1 MNWLV
6 IVATSLLCLWSC
18 SCFSGESV
26 EFILCRTGCYKKSR
40 KTYQSA
46 AKVVS
51 PRSPHTLQ
59 ERTTLNP
66 AQPYK
71 QAYITRDGTENGRIV
86 ECSRGSPDI
95 NKKPHIFFY
104 FRLSKI
110 MVIGAYSGCWHRAKW
125 LLTLLRR
132 CVSLFLFRRCNV
144 LLAAGWLRGQRALHY
159 LRLLCLLAA
168 TWESLIRQKCPVT
181 TFTPCT
187 FALLLSG
194 WFGGL
199 CVCLERVAL

>member
-1 MNWLV
+1 MQNGLLQEEQKDV
-6 IVATSLLCLWSC
+6 PECSQGGVAA
-18 SCFSGESV
+18 EP
-26 EFILCRTGCYKKSR
+26 
-40 KTYQSA
+40 A
-46 AKVVS
+46 
-51 PRSPHTLQ
+51 HTDYTTLE

-125 LLTLLRR
+125 LLTLLRP

-199 CVCLERVAL
+199 CVCSERVPL

>member
-1 MNWLV
+1 MQNGLLQEEQKDVPEWSQGGV
-6 IVATSLLCLWSC
+6 IA
-18 SCFSGESV
+18 EP
-26 EFILCRTGCYKKSR
+26 
-40 KTYQSA
+40 A
-46 AKVVS
+46 
-51 PRSPHTLQ
+51 HTDYTTLE

-125 LLTLLRR
+125 LLTLLRP

-199 CVCLERVAL
+199 CVC